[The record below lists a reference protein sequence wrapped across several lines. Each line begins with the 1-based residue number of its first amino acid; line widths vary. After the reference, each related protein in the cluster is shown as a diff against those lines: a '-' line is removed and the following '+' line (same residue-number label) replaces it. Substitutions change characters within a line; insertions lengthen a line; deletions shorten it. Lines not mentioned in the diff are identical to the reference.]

1 LFKFKLNYIMNNN
14 SSNIGILVLSTVAI
28 GIIGTGITLYNYKDY
43 LFEYEENENDNTLLL
58 KNDELELE
66 NKVIENTENR
76 IINKKKKKENTK
88 KSKIRKSNTKRRY

>member
-1 LFKFKLNYIMNNN
+1 MNNN

-58 KNDELELE
+58 KNDVELEVENKVVE

>member
-1 LFKFKLNYIMNNN
+1 MNNN